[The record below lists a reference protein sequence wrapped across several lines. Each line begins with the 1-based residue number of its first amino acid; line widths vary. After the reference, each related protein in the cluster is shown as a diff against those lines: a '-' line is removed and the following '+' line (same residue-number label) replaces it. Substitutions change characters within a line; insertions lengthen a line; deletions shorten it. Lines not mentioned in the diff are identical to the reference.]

1 MPYETPSAPPT
12 SEPDDEN
19 SGTIETEAPTET
31 ESEPQLGDWV
41 LEPEDKWFQ
50 SFVHYMDLID
60 TTGAHDGYDIIEN
73 IAMHDIPIYDSK
85 NGTHDERDDT
95 ILDEMSKMNII
106 YRGKDLKRL
115 IIYYFPASKGATG

>member
-1 MPYETPSAPPT
+1 MLSAAYIYQLQNHECYMPYETPSAPPT

-50 SFVHYMDLID
+50 I
-60 TTGAHDGYDIIEN
+60 
-73 IAMHDIPIYDSK
+73 
-85 NGTHDERDDT
+85 
-95 ILDEMSKMNII
+95 
-106 YRGKDLKRL
+106 
-115 IIYYFPASKGATG
+115 